1 MKHIGG
7 MGTKITNQ
15 AKNIQENTSFISSD
29 TDLKLFINENRTTH
43 DVPFEVDLETLNL
56 ADEFNNYQ

>member
-15 AKNIQENTSFISSD
+15 AKSIQENTCFISSD
-29 TDLKLFINENRTTH
+29 TDLKLFINENRTTT
-43 DVPFEVDLETLNL
+43 DVPLEVDLETLNL